1 MLEKFL
7 DIVFQ
12 NLSVEDVKLTDKF
25 IDLGCDGFDYVEIV
39 MKIEKEF
46 NILIQDNY
54 VIQSNGND
62 LEKIGD
68 LYKVLFIHE
77 LPFSDM
83 GLKYN
88 EISDRVEEFEIFN
101 SDYEVDL
108 ISLNSLFDFYGYEFS
123 IDDYL

>member
-12 NLSVEDVKLTDKF
+12 KLSVEDVKLTDKF
-25 IDLGCDGFDYVEIV
+25 MDLGTDQFDYVEII
-39 MKIEKEF
+39 MDIEKEF
-46 NILIQDNY
+46 NISIEENLLTKSDG
-54 VIQSNGND
+54 SD
-62 LEKIGD
+62 LDRVGD
-68 LYKVLFIHE
+68 LYKVLFIYE

-83 GLKYN
+83 GLKYK
-88 EISDRVEEFEIFN
+88 EISERVEEFEIFN
-101 SDYEVDL
+101 SNYEMDL